1 MDNLGLFITLVGL
14 LGVVAFALM
23 ALLSVAN
30 KTGKGKTNLKRAGLS
45 FAAMVVGFI
54 MFGVFSP
61 DTEVASTESSQPK
74 EEAKKEEKKKEE
86 TPEEKAEREA
96 KEKAEAEQ
104 KAKEEAERKA
114 KEKAEA
120 EQKAKEE
127 AERKA
132 KEEAEAKAK
141 AEAEAKAKAEDEKK
155 AQEEAAAKKA
165 NAKPIEYA
173 QLKKNPD
180 RYAGEYVKYTGE
192 IIQIMEGDNITQI
205 RLAVTKDSY
214 GYDFNDV
221 IFVEYAGITDFVE
234 EDVITVYGEIYGEY
248 SYTSQAGWEIAI
260 PGLLA
265 ESIE

>member
-1 MDNLGLFITLVGL
+1 MDNLGLFITLIGL
-14 LGVVAFALM
+14 IGVVVFALM
-23 ALLSVAN
+23 ALLSFAN
-30 KTGKGKTNLKRAGLS
+30 KNGKGKTNLKRAGLS

-54 MFGVFSP
+54 MFGIFSP
-61 DTEVASTESSQPK
+61 DTEVASTESNQPK

-96 KEKAEAEQ
+96 KEKAA
-104 KAKEEAERKA
+104 
-114 KEKAEA
+114 A

-141 AEAEAKAKAEDEKK
+141 AEAEAKAKAEAEKK

-192 IIQIMEGDNITQI
+192 IIQIMEGDNVTQI

-214 GYDFNDV
+214 GYDVNDI
-221 IFVEYAGITDFVE
+221 IFVEYAGLTEFVE

-248 SYTSQAGWEIAI
+248 SYTSQAGWEISL